1 MRLRKLSK
9 TWGRPR
15 SAKTLVLFV
24 LVAPVLLGMIGLVVD
39 AGMLMAAQR
48 QTQNAA
54 DAAAIAAAMDLYR
67 GASNSTALATAQ
79 TFVTNNG
86 LSATLTLNG
95 GASNALNIPPQDPGN
110 TGSPYKNTAN
120 YVEAIVSQNVNTL
133 FIQVLGI
140 NSTQTVTAR
149 AVAGYEPVGAG
160 EGVMVLDSTVS
171 TGVTA
176 TSNNVQLIVTG
187 DITINANGQ
196 GLDQYGNTVGTGTG
210 GPSLLTGPGAP
221 RTPPTIIAQTVF
233 TVGGTNTLGNIATYD
248 PAYPGF
254 YNPSNPNPNG
264 IPLFAPAAVAPD
276 PLINLATPTT
286 SNGVTANYWSYD
298 SKKKVFNSVPNG
310 PPQSVSFGSGDTVT
324 LPLGIYS
331 DITISNGATVTMSQ
345 GITVIAGSGGLTM
358 HGGTLK
364 DNGVGVMIYNTAA
377 TYNPDNGTPD
387 STDGGT
393 KPTTTVGGG
402 VTIDG
407 GSTISLSPLTSNTT
421 FNGMV
426 FYQRRGDNSPLV
438 VTGNSSNINFSG
450 ATGQISTLYAKWAG
464 FTLAGTGKYDAQF
477 LVGTLTL
484 NGGAVVTINATGK
497 SKGRGNLVF
506 LVE

>member
-1 MRLRKLSK
+1 
-9 TWGRPR
+9 
-15 SAKTLVLFV
+15 VLFV
-24 LVAPVLLGMIGLVVD
+24 LVAPVLIGMIGLIVD
-39 AGMLMAAQR
+39 GGIVMAAQR

-54 DAAAIAAAMDLYR
+54 DAAAVAAAMDLYR

-79 TFVTNNG
+79 TFVANNG

-95 GASNALNIPPQDPGN
+95 GASNALNIPPKDPGN
-110 TGSPYKNTAN
+110 TGSPYKNQAN
-120 YVEAIVSQNVNTL
+120 YVEAIVSQSVNTL
-133 FIQVLGI
+133 FIQILGI
-140 NSTQTVTAR
+140 NSTQTVSAR
-149 AVAGYEPVGAG
+149 AVAGYEAVGAG
-160 EGVMVLDSTVS
+160 EGVMVLDPTVS

-176 TSNNVQLIVTG
+176 ISNNVQLIVKG

-196 GLDQYGNTVGTGTG
+196 GLDQYGQPVGTGTA
-210 GPSLLTGPGAP
+210 GPSLLTASAT
-221 RTPPTIIAQTVF
+221 RSIPTIIAQTVF
-233 TVGGTNTLGNIATYD
+233 TVGGTNNLGNIATYD

-254 YNPSNPNPNG
+254 YNPSNPNPSG
-264 IPLFAPAAVAPD
+264 VPLFAPAAIAPD
-276 PLINLATPTT
+276 PLINLATPMT
-286 SNGVTANYWSYD
+286 SNGVTPKYYSY
-298 SKKKVFNSVPNG
+298 SGTTQKFSPAPSATSVTFNN
-310 PPQSVSFGSGDTVT
+310 GDTVT

-331 DITISNGATVTMSQ
+331 DITISTGATVTLTQ
-345 GITVIAGSGGLTM
+345 GITVIAGSSGLTM

-364 DNGVGVMIYNTAA
+364 DNGAGVMIYNTAGS
-377 TYNPDNGTPD
+377 YNLNNGTPD

-407 GSTISLSPLTSNTT
+407 GSTINLSPLTNNTT

-426 FYQRRGDNSPLV
+426 FYQRRGDNSPLI

-450 ATGQISTLYAKWAG
+450 AAGQISTLYAKWAG

-477 LVGTLTL
+477 LVGNLTI
-484 NGGAVVTINATGK
+484 NGGAAVTIDATGK